1 MWIFINMLKMMLA
14 VSSIC
19 FWEIAHLKILQSDWP
34 RAFWLISGNN
44 IFPKY
49 KIFGWAQ
56 QIIKIFIIE
65 QIQWKLMNKF
75 FFKFKETYF
84 WPKKK
89 ERFIKSDCHAQLRQG
104 FWEIQ
109 KKKSHP
115 VPRKLPG
122 TCQEG
127 RMDRPYFIGSF
138 QLLPGVYQEI

>member
-1 MWIFINMLKMMLA
+1 
-14 VSSIC
+14 
-19 FWEIAHLKILQSDWP
+19 
-34 RAFWLISGNN
+34 
-44 IFPKY
+44 
-49 KIFGWAQ
+49 
-56 QIIKIFIIE
+56 
-65 QIQWKLMNKF
+65 MNKF

-138 QLLPGVYQEI
+138 QLLPGVYREI

>member
-84 WPKKK
+84 WPQKK

-109 KKKSHP
+109 KKKAIQF
-115 VPRKLPG
+115 
-122 TCQEG
+122 QENSQAHVRREG
-127 RMDRPYFIGSF
+127 WTDPIS
-138 QLLPGVYQEI
+138 

>member
-109 KKKSHP
+109 KKL
-115 VPRKLPG
+115 VIQF
-122 TCQEG
+122 QENSQTHVRREG
-127 RMDRPYFIGSF
+127 WIDPIS
-138 QLLPGVYQEI
+138 